1 MRSELRTLKL
11 LDTNI
16 FIYARGKA
24 HRYKEPCRKIIES
37 LEDPRHDLSIDTEVL
52 QKLLY
57 VYDYRG
63 ERGVGIE
70 LVKDLEI
77 LLPSPIPIT
86 GVIISQTANL
96 MREYADLVPRDAIH
110 AAVVIIEGLEGI
122 ISADKIFDSM
132 SEIKRIDPIDFVK
145 GRGSS

>member
-1 MRSELRTLKL
+1 MRSELRILKL

-24 HRYKEPCRKIIES
+24 HRYKEPCRKIIGS
-37 LEDPRHDLSIDTEVL
+37 LEEPDHDCSIDTEVL
-52 QKLLY
+52 QELLY

-70 LVKDLEI
+70 LIEDLEI
-77 LLPSPIPIT
+77 LSPSPIPIT

-96 MREYADLVPRDAIH
+96 MKKYSDLVPRDAIH

-122 ISADKIFDSM
+122 ISA
-132 SEIKRIDPIDFVK
+132 ER
-145 GRGSS
+145 